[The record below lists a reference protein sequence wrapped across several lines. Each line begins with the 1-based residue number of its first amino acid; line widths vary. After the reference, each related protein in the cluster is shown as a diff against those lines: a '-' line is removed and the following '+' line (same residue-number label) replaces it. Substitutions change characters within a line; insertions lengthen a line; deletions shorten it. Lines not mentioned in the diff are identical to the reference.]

1 MINFLKGKIECKL
14 KDKIVIDVHDIGYS
28 VFATSGL
35 INELEEGAE
44 IKLYTHQHI
53 RENILDLY
61 GFAKREELDIF
72 ELLLTVSGIGP
83 KSALSILSKASVG
96 DIRKAVL
103 SQDALFLQENRGIG
117 KKTAERIVAELKNFF
132 KDDYHLLDNNLVLD
146 NNLEDSNREVL
157 DTLYNLG
164 YSKSEVFDISKKIP
178 AEIKDTDG
186 RIKWV
191 LKNI

>member
-1 MINFLKGKIECKL
+1 MINFLKGIIEHKT
-14 KDKIVIDVHDIGYS
+14 DSYIVIDVNDVGYL
-28 VFATSGL
+28 VFMRSGI

-44 IKLYTHQHI
+44 IKVYTHQHI

-61 GFAKREELDIF
+61 GFSKREELNIF

-83 KSALSILSKASVG
+83 KSALSILSKAGIG

-103 SQDALFLQENRGIG
+103 SQDELFLIENRGIG
-117 KKTAERIVAELKNFF
+117 KKTAERIVSELKNSF
-132 KDDYHLLDNNLVLD
+132 KGDYHLVDKGLIDN
-146 NNLEDSNREVL
+146 STEVL
-157 DTLYNLG
+157 DALYSLG
-164 YSKSEVFDISKKIP
+164 YSKSEAFDISKKIP
-178 AEIKDTDG
+178 TQLKDTDD